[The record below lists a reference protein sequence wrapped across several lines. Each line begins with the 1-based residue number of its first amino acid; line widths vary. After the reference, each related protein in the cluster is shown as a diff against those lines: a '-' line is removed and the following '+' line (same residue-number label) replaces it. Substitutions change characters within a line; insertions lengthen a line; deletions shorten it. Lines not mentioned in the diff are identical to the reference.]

1 MKGGE
6 VMKRSIRR
14 IISVF
19 LLLAFVFAA
28 GVEKSDASLF
38 GHRSG
43 KDLKLISSLEL
54 SAQEQASLKSALVT
68 YGPAVKAAWQNF
80 RAAKKQLDADLKATT
95 PAGSQLAADA
105 VALQEAKSQLKTA
118 LPQLNNALLAALT
131 PAHLQQIQGQLTAP
145 FQKKLDARTGR
156 LLFKYTRNLEKE

>member
-68 YGPAVKAAWQNF
+68 YGPAVKSAWQNF
-80 RAAKKQLDADLKATT
+80 RVAKKQLDADLKATT
-95 PAGSQLAADA
+95 PVGPQLAADA
-105 VALQEAKSQLKTA
+105 VAVQEAKSQLKTV
-118 LPQLNNALLAALT
+118 LTQLNNALLAALT